1 MNLIKLI
8 LIYLRLFFGIR
19 LNEDSNEETDTNEI
33 INYDLDEIINILP
46 EKYFSDNEELFE
58 NELINKE
65 FIKVIDMDYKKVY
78 KRTYND
84 LDRFKLLYDLNN
96 NTI

>member
-1 MNLIKLI
+1 MD
-8 LIYLRLFFGIR
+8 
-19 LNEDSNEETDTNEI
+19 EDSNEETDTNEI
-33 INYDLDEIINILP
+33 TNYDLDEIINILP
-46 EKYFSDNEELFE
+46 EKNFSDNEELFE

-84 LDRFKLLYDLNN
+84 LDRFKLLYDLNK